1 MKIIDISWPL
11 DTSTTAYKDK
21 KTIAFSAIKTMAVD
35 GVQESLITLGA
46 HSGTH
51 VDAPAHFIARGA
63 TIDQVPLDQ
72 LMGECKVVDLSH
84 VKNAITAEDLEDCEL
99 EEGDMV
105 LLKTSNS
112 LLAPNAPFTKDFV
125 YLDASAA
132 RYLIDCG
139 VELVGVDYLG
149 IERDQPGHE
158 THQLLMNA
166 KIAIVE
172 GLRLAKVEQDVYL
185 LVCLPLAVIGLE
197 AAPARAILVSGI

>member
-11 DTSTTAYKDK
+11 DASTTAYKDK
-21 KTIAFSAIKTMAVD
+21 KTIAFNTIKTREAD
-35 GVQESLITLGA
+35 GALESVITLST

-51 VDAPAHFIARGA
+51 IDAPAHFLDRGV
-63 TIDQVPLDQ
+63 TIEQVPLDQ

-84 VKNAITAEDLEDCEL
+84 VKNAITAQDLQDCEL

-105 LLKTSNS
+105 LFKTSNS
-112 LLAPNAPFTKDFV
+112 LLSPTAPFKKDFV

-139 VELVGVDYLG
+139 VELVGLDYLG

-158 THQLLMNA
+158 THHLLMNA

-172 GLRLAKVEQDVYL
+172 GLRLANVEQDIYL

-197 AAPARAILVSGI
+197 ASPARAILVSDI